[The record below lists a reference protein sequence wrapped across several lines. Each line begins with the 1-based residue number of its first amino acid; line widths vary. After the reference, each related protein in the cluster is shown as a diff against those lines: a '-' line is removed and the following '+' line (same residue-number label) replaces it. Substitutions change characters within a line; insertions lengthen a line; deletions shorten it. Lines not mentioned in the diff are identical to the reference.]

1 VAVARDLTTRVPAEL
16 ADRLAQAV
24 EVLEH
29 HAPIVAAALR
39 TFAAAAQDAQQAMA
53 VPADLSEAETAEVA
67 DDEHAEACDAL
78 GIDLGYVLADL
89 VRDAHP
95 DEHRLPRTYHSDAL
109 GDVTIPE
116 E

>member
-1 VAVARDLTTRVPAEL
+1 MARDLTARVPAEV

-29 HAPIVAAALR
+29 HAPVVAAALR
-39 TFAAAAQDAQQAMA
+39 TFAATSHDAQQAMD

-67 DDEHAEACDAL
+67 DDEQAQACDAL
-78 GIDLGYVLADL
+78 GIDRGYVMADM

-95 DEHRLPRTYHSDAL
+95 DEYRLPAEGR
-109 GDVTIPE
+109 
-116 E
+116 

>member
-1 VAVARDLTTRVPAEL
+1 MARDLTARVPAEL
-16 ADRLAQAV
+16 RDRLRQAV

-39 TFAAAAQDAQQAMA
+39 TFAAASHDAQQAMDI
-53 VPADLSEAETAEVA
+53 PPDLSPEEEAEIG
-67 DDEHAEACDAL
+67 DDEQAAACDAL
-78 GIDLGYVLADL
+78 GIDRGYVLADL

-95 DEHRLPRTYHSDAL
+95 DDYRLPRTYHSDAL